1 MEWLGRHY
9 SAWLIGILI
18 INYDFFGKDSL
29 EGVLAF
35 PAGDQVQDGDLALL
49 EPSPADLVRTVNVD
63 SPLNVALII
72 LHEGPAVN
80 DDRPLVLLVALA
92 AFGHLLG
99 QIIGV
104 DDFDA
109 GELLGAARDGAPHA
123 AQRAQAAGILIAVDH
138 LVGGAGG
145 GGSGV
150 GAAGARLSL
159 GLSVLVVRCHSA
171 ATGTAASTTQGACRA
186 VG

>member
-18 INYDFFGKDSL
+18 INNDFFGKDPL

-35 PAGDQVQDGDLALL
+35 PAGDQVQDSDLALL

-72 LHEGPAVN
+72 LHEWPAVN

-92 AFGHLLG
+92 AFGHLLR

-104 DDFDA
+104 NYLDA
-109 GELLGAARDGAPHA
+109 SELLGGA
-123 AQRAQAAGILIAVDH
+123 
-138 LVGGAGG
+138 
-145 GGSGV
+145 
-150 GAAGARLSL
+150 
-159 GLSVLVVRCHSA
+159 
-171 ATGTAASTTQGACRA
+171 
-186 VG
+186 

>member
-18 INYDFFGKDSL
+18 INNDFFGKDPL

-35 PAGDQVQDGDLALL
+35 PAGDQVQDSDLALL

-72 LHEGPAVN
+72 LHERPAVN

-92 AFGHLLG
+92 AFGHLLR

-104 DDFDA
+104 NYLDA
-109 GELLGAARDGAPHA
+109 SELLGGA
-123 AQRAQAAGILIAVDH
+123 
-138 LVGGAGG
+138 
-145 GGSGV
+145 
-150 GAAGARLSL
+150 
-159 GLSVLVVRCHSA
+159 
-171 ATGTAASTTQGACRA
+171 
-186 VG
+186 

>member
-18 INYDFFGKDSL
+18 IDYDFFGKDPL

-35 PAGDQVQDGDLALL
+35 PAGDQVQDSDLALL
-49 EPSPADLVRTVNVD
+49 KPSPADLVRTVNMD

-72 LHEGPAVN
+72 LHERPAVN
-80 DDRPLVLLVALA
+80 DDRPLALLVALA
-92 AFGHLLG
+92 AFGHLLR
-99 QIIGV
+99 QVVGV
-104 DDFDA
+104 NDFDA
-109 GELLGAARDGAPHA
+109 SKLLGGARDRAPHA
-123 AQRAQAAGILIAVDH
+123 AQRAQAAGVLIAVDH
-138 LVGGAGG
+138 LVGRAGS
-145 GGSGV
+145 GGS

-171 ATGTAASTTQGACRA
+171 AAGTAASTTQGACRA

>member
-1 MEWLGRHY
+1 MERLGRHY

-18 INYDFFGKDSL
+18 INYDFFGKDPL

-35 PAGDQVQDGDLALL
+35 PAGDQVQDSDLALL
-49 EPSPADLVRTVNVD
+49 EPSPADLVGTVNVD

-72 LHEGPAVN
+72 LHEGPAVD

-92 AFGHLLG
+92 AFGHLLR

-104 DDFDA
+104 NDFDA
-109 GELLGAARDGAPHA
+109 SELLGGARDRAPHS
-123 AQRAQAAGILIAVDH
+123 AQGAQTAGVLIAVDH
-138 LVGGAGG
+138 LVGRAGG
-145 GGSGV
+145 GGSG
-150 GAAGARLSL
+150 AGARLSL

-186 VG
+186 VR